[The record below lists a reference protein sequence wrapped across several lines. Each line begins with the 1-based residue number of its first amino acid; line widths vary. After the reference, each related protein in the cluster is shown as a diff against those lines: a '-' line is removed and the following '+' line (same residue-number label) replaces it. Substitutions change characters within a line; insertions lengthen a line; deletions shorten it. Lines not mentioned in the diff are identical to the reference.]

1 MNISNRQRQILELL
15 LNRKD
20 EITAGE
26 IAAEIKVSTRT
37 VHRELSE
44 LEEIL
49 AAYDVSLHKKSG
61 IGIQIQAEPE
71 QLEKFKR
78 SLSHMGT
85 VEFSAEERKALMLC
99 LLLEAEEP
107 VKLFALAHD
116 LHVTVPTVSSDLD
129 DLEDWIQKSGLTL
142 VRRRGYGVL
151 LGGSEAN
158 KREAICRLAR
168 KHLDDSDLFG
178 KIASGPLHPLTG
190 RLLAMI
196 GKEHW
201 MDVEQALWQMEDRW
215 PLELSEAAYTDLLI
229 RLSVA
234 LARIRQGKTI
244 EPDQRGVP
252 DTGETVR
259 EGTVRDQMVR
269 HLSETLHLSLP
280 PEEADYIAGLF
291 DENGEARTNSL
302 LPQDDLSLLE
312 TVQKLIR
319 RVEDQTGVPL
329 SEDRSLRD
337 GLIKHIEPALQR
349 IREGVQ
355 IRNPLLAQI
364 KKDYEHLFGYVRQ
377 AVDEIITGF
386 AVPDEEIGFL
396 VMHFGASLE
405 RLKQFSRN
413 VRAIVVCTSG
423 IGSSK
428 LLAIRLEKELPQ
440 IDIVD
445 NVSWYEAARFPAEAY
460 DLIISTVD
468 LPLEPDQ
475 YFKLS
480 PLLTKEETEKLRQ
493 YVQNITLKR
502 APADLPEPLQGT
514 PALDRLR
521 SLKAYLNE
529 TVCLMDHFEVYRLSN
544 SPDLRQTLRQ
554 ACEEVRKDGALARPE
569 PVVEQLLERERYGSQ
584 IIPDTGLAL
593 FHTRS
598 EHITRPLLSLF
609 RLSNAL
615 TLDPEHPAQVRELL
629 LMLGPRELSK
639 EGLEVLSEISAMLL
653 LPDMI
658 RMLEN
663 GTTEQ
668 IRQFISN
675 ELAGFFE
682 NKMEMERVI

>member
-1 MNISNRQRQILELL
+1 
-15 LNRKD
+15 
-20 EITAGE
+20 
-26 IAAEIKVSTRT
+26 
-37 VHRELSE
+37 
-44 LEEIL
+44 
-49 AAYDVSLHKKSG
+49 
-61 IGIQIQAEPE
+61 
-71 QLEKFKR
+71 
-78 SLSHMGT
+78 MGT

-234 LARIRQGKTI
+234 LTRIRQGKTI

-291 DENGEARTNSL
+291 DENGETRTNSL

-364 KKDYEHLFGYVRQ
+364 KKKIMSICLD
-377 AVDEIITGF
+377 
-386 AVPDEEIGFL
+386 
-396 VMHFGASLE
+396 M
-405 RLKQFSRN
+405 
-413 VRAIVVCTSG
+413 SG
-423 IGSSK
+423 
-428 LLAIRLEKELPQ
+428 
-440 IDIVD
+440 
-445 NVSWYEAARFPAEAY
+445 
-460 DLIISTVD
+460 
-468 LPLEPDQ
+468 
-475 YFKLS
+475 
-480 PLLTKEETEKLRQ
+480 
-493 YVQNITLKR
+493 KR
-502 APADLPEPLQGT
+502 
-514 PALDRLR
+514 
-521 SLKAYLNE
+521 
-529 TVCLMDHFEVYRLSN
+529 
-544 SPDLRQTLRQ
+544 
-554 ACEEVRKDGALARPE
+554 
-569 PVVEQLLERERYGSQ
+569 
-584 IIPDTGLAL
+584 
-593 FHTRS
+593 
-598 EHITRPLLSLF
+598 
-609 RLSNAL
+609 
-615 TLDPEHPAQVRELL
+615 
-629 LMLGPRELSK
+629 
-639 EGLEVLSEISAMLL
+639 
-653 LPDMI
+653 
-658 RMLEN
+658 
-663 GTTEQ
+663 
-668 IRQFISN
+668 
-675 ELAGFFE
+675 
-682 NKMEMERVI
+682 